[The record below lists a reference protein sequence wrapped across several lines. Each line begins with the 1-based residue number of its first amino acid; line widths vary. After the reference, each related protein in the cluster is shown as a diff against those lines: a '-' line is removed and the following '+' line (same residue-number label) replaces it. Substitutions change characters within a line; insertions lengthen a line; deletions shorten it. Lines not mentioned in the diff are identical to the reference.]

1 MVKSIQKRS
10 VFPSEDILD
19 WIPNVFSMVNIQW
32 TYGDLTSLT
41 VGISTS
47 WTCWTWGFSY
57 GFIAL
62 IITNY
67 MGCLTLSEV
76 FFHNLTYCETDFL
89 RKKHNMDT
97 ETWGPVGCFSKM
109 DMGDGCEIR
118 FSTKRIVDSLF
129 EEDKPLINEGFRW
142 PIHSMAIYRWGIHLC
157 PLESKMA
164 MDLSKESGRGPEVL
178 VQAWSW
184 MQKTWGIALF
194 F

>member
-1 MVKSIQKRS
+1 M
-10 VFPSEDILD
+10 
-19 WIPNVFSMVNIQW
+19 
-32 TYGDLTSLT
+32 
-41 VGISTS
+41 
-47 WTCWTWGFSY
+47 
-57 GFIAL
+57 
-62 IITNY
+62 
-67 MGCLTLSEV
+67 
-76 FFHNLTYCETDFL
+76 
-89 RKKHNMDT
+89 
-97 ETWGPVGCFSKM
+97 FSKM

-184 MQKTWGIALF
+184 IQKTWGIALF
-194 F
+194 VFLNAFHRFYKDHGTRIQV